1 DYYCCSHAGSD
12 IFVLF

>member
-1 DYYCCSHAGSD
+1 DYYCCSHGGSN